1 MLDRMFRSSALVSRV
16 LLRRLPMHAYKAS
29 STASA
34 RPGQDMPVPP
44 ISAPVSSSERTTW
57 LSLTAGA
64 LTAAASVCLGLLTVN
79 TSQLLSLNQAQFGQ
93 MENKMDRMESHLDEM
108 KSSTRVQVDEMK
120 SSTRAQL
127 DMMNMR
133 VRLQDLR
140 ARCLSDIVPDDPKS
154 LLFALKATNLNKL
167 KTEEDVLRL
176 ELHLR
181 TMQKARGK
189 DFDAVE
195 EVRSWLDHVG
205 S

>member
-1 MLDRMFRSSALVSRV
+1 MFRSSALVSRV

-108 KSSTRVQVDEMK
+108 KSSTR
-120 SSTRAQL
+120 AQL

>member
-1 MLDRMFRSSALVSRV
+1 
-16 LLRRLPMHAYKAS
+16 
-29 STASA
+29 
-34 RPGQDMPVPP
+34 
-44 ISAPVSSSERTTW
+44 
-57 LSLTAGA
+57 
-64 LTAAASVCLGLLTVN
+64 
-79 TSQLLSLNQAQFGQ
+79 
-93 MENKMDRMESHLDEM
+93 MENKMDRMESHL
-108 KSSTRVQVDEMK
+108 DEMK

>member
-1 MLDRMFRSSALVSRV
+1 MMFRSSALVSRV

-108 KSSTRVQVDEMK
+108 KSSTR
-120 SSTRAQL
+120 AQL